1 MKDVHQE
8 VKSLRELSALHQIS
22 KSMQTLD
29 LEEILHLIL
38 EGVTRVIGFDRTRLY
53 LIDEQKKELECKMA
67 MGIEREKIKDIRLP
81 LDEKNSMVARS
92 VMEKKS
98 FNIENALTDSRVNKN
113 LKELFGLKSFAVV
126 PILGRDRVLGAI
138 TADNLFTDRI
148 ITPEKFES
156 LITFANQAGL
166 ALENAKMYDELKS
179 FNTQLEE
186 KIKIATRK
194 LRKTQDKLIQS
205 EKMAALG
212 KLSAGIAHEIK
223 NPLTSIKLLV
233 HSLAKEIQHN
243 EIAKK
248 DIEVI
253 ENEIERVNQIIN
265 RFFDFARPK
274 EPEFSSVDINQ
285 VLEEIIALISGE
297 IKEWSIIIEKEFLP
311 LSFIQADK
319 GQIKQ
324 VFLNLFLNAIQVM
337 PNGGKV
343 KVGTRQ
349 EDKHIQ
355 IEIQDE
361 GEGIAE
367 DIKNKLF
374 EPFFTTKE
382 EGIGLGLSIV
392 KRIIE
397 DHKGWIRIDN
407 AKPKGA
413 IVTIAFPCIDN
424 KKNESIK
431 N

>member
-1 MKDVHQE
+1 MKDVQQE

-53 LIDEQKKELECKMA
+53 LIDEDKKELECKMA

-92 VMEKKS
+92 VLEKKS
-98 FNIENALTDSRVNKN
+98 FNIENALTDSRVNKK

-186 KIKIATRK
+186 KIKIATRN

-297 IKEWSIIIEKEFLP
+297 VKEWNIMIKKEFLP
-311 LSFIQADK
+311 LSFVRADE

-324 VFLNLFLNAIQVM
+324 VFLNLFLNAMQVM
-337 PNGGKV
+337 PNGGNLKISS
-343 KVGTRQ
+343 RQ
-349 EDKHIQ
+349 NENYVQ

-407 AKPKGA
+407 AKTKGA

-424 KKNESIK
+424 KKNENIK